1 LPVCLSA
8 CLSVYLLAY
17 LLSSWMHSY
26 LSLLIVEMDRSTWEG
41 AAFVMGNST
50 KQWQASY
57 NPNHK
62 KRAIQGAVGAHASFT
77 SQLLA
82 LPNSSQSLPAC
93 LPPSTSLP
101 VSGQGTSS
109 ILAALPLPTHGSIE
123 PTFVSPRGRKRKDK
137 GGDGSVQRWWGE
149 WGAW

>member
-1 LPVCLSA
+1 MSDEPA
-8 CLSVYLLAY
+8 CLPACLPNSMFVVVPQ
-17 LLSSWMHSY
+17 
-26 LSLLIVEMDRSTWEG
+26 LINASIYTEMDRSTWEG

-62 KRAIQGAVGAHASFT
+62 KRAIQGAVGAHSSFT

-82 LPNSSQSLPAC
+82 LPGLPQSLPAC

-101 VSGQGTSS
+101 ASS
-109 ILAALPLPTHGSIE
+109 KDASSLLVALPLPTQGSIK
-123 PTFVSPRGRKRKDK
+123 PTFVSPRGRKRKDQ
-137 GGDGSVQRWWGE
+137 GSATLVHRWWGE

>member
-1 LPVCLSA
+1 MGLVT
-8 CLSVYLLAY
+8 
-17 LLSSWMHSY
+17 
-26 LSLLIVEMDRSTWEG
+26 LIIITSIYIEMDRSTWEG
-41 AAFVMGNST
+41 AAFVIGNST

-62 KRAIQGAVGAHASFT
+62 KRAIQGAVGAHSSFT

-82 LPNSSQSLPAC
+82 LPNLSQSLPAC
-93 LPPSTSLP
+93 QHPSTSLLA
-101 VSGQGTSS
+101 SS
-109 ILAALPLPTHGSIE
+109 KDASSLLAALPLPTQGSIK

-137 GGDGSVQRWWGE
+137 GDAELMHRWWGE